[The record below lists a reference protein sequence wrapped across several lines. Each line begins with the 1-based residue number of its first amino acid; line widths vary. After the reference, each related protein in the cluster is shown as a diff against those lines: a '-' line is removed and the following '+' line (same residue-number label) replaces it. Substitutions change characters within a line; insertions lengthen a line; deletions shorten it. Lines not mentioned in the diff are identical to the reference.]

1 MGIIINNFSKTK
13 KLGEILVEE
22 GLLNPT
28 QLETALAEGRGRHL
42 RLGRALISL
51 GILSEDNILDALS
64 SQLGLKKI
72 DLSKIIIDPAIGK
85 LIPEALSRQFK
96 MIGISLSDDIL
107 TVALSDPLNVF
118 ATDALKRNISHDIEI
133 VLAKDAD
140 IVEAINFMW
149 IAKDVSKTGN
159 GQSAI
164 HGDSRDFTTNNIG
177 AGASSVSSLP
187 QPSAAAVKEILESE
201 DINIIKLVNDI
212 IISASKNR
220 ASDIHVEPLE
230 DEVIVRERVDGD
242 LFEAKKI
249 SLHFFGPVI
258 ARIKIMA
265 NMDIAEK
272 RNPQD
277 SRFDINIGEKTIDV
291 RVSVVPTINGEK
303 AVLRLLNKSSN
314 VVKISKL
321 PIDKNE
327 RENILQIIRKKYGL
341 FLITGPT
348 GSGKT
353 TTAYSI
359 IAELNTI
366 SKNIVT
372 VEDPVEYKIKY
383 VNQIEVNKKGGLGF
397 TNALRSVLRQDPDI
411 IFVGEIR
418 DEETARIA
426 IQAALTGHFVIS
438 TLHTQDSLN
447 AISRLVDMG
456 IEPFLISSSIEGVI
470 GQRLVKKLCD
480 NCKQPYLPDQKLI
493 KDIGLPA
500 AGNFKFYKEVG
511 CSRCR
516 GTGFYG
522 RLSIREILIPDR
534 SVQKLIIEKADIA
547 QIRGAAMNNGFVPLR
562 MAGIKKVIDGV
573 TTLEE
578 VFQATQNI

>member
-1 MGIIINNFSKTK
+1 
-13 KLGEILVEE
+13 
-22 GLLNPT
+22 
-28 QLETALAEGRGRHL
+28 
-42 RLGRALISL
+42 
-51 GILSEDNILDALS
+51 
-64 SQLGLKKI
+64 
-72 DLSKIIIDPAIGK
+72 
-85 LIPEALSRQFK
+85 
-96 MIGISLSDDIL
+96 
-107 TVALSDPLNVF
+107 
-118 ATDALKRNISHDIEI
+118 
-133 VLAKDAD
+133 
-140 IVEAINFMW
+140 
-149 IAKDVSKTGN
+149 
-159 GQSAI
+159 
-164 HGDSRDFTTNNIG
+164 
-177 AGASSVSSLP
+177 
-187 QPSAAAVKEILESE
+187 
-201 DINIIKLVNDI
+201 
-212 IISASKNR
+212 
-220 ASDIHVEPLE
+220 
-230 DEVIVRERVDGD
+230 
-242 LFEAKKI
+242 
-249 SLHFFGPVI
+249 
-258 ARIKIMA
+258 MA

-277 SRFDINIGEKTIDV
+277 SRFDINIGGKAMDI

-303 AVLRLLNKSSN
+303 AVLRLLDKSSN
-314 VVKISKL
+314 VLKISKL
-321 PIDKNE
+321 SIDKNE
-327 RENILQIIRKKYGL
+327 KEKILQIIRKKYGL

-359 IAELNTI
+359 IVELNTI
-366 SKNIVT
+366 NKNIVT

-456 IEPFLISSSIEGVI
+456 IEPFLISSSIEGII
-470 GQRLVKKLCD
+470 GQRLVKRLCD

-493 KDIGLPA
+493 EDIGLPVG
-500 AGNFKFYKEVG
+500 GNFKFYKEVG
-511 CSRCR
+511 CSLCR

-522 RLSIREILIPDR
+522 RLSIREILILDR
-534 SVQKLIIEKADIA
+534 SIQKLIIEKADTS
-547 QIRGAAMNNGFVPLR
+547 QMRSAAIKNGFVPLR
-562 MAGIKKVIDGV
+562 MAGIKEVINGI